1 MPESFIRVPDTNG
14 DNVTVNAADVSPPDR
29 RFRSAWV
36 YDGNDITISVD
47 AAKPILK
54 AEVEAQVVPLIM
66 SPADYTVS
74 GTIYR
79 LSADST
85 ADLLDRSGQALE
97 AKIRVDDGD
106 TTTMTIVDD
115 SGVVQ
120 TLSPADMLALQR
132 AVRDRADQVKQA
144 RRNHVSA
151 IDALSTV
158 ADVTGYD
165 TTLTI

>member
-14 DNVTVNAADVSPPDR
+14 HDVTVNAADISPPDR

-74 GTIYR
+74 GTTYR

-97 AKIRVDDGD
+97 AKVRVDDGD
-106 TTTMTIVDD
+106 TTNMTIVDD
-115 SGVVQ
+115 SGAVQ

-132 AVRDRADQVKQA
+132 AVRDRADQIKQA
-144 RRNHVSA
+144 RRDHVAA
-151 IDALSTV
+151 IDALSTPD
-158 ADVTGYD
+158 AVTAYD